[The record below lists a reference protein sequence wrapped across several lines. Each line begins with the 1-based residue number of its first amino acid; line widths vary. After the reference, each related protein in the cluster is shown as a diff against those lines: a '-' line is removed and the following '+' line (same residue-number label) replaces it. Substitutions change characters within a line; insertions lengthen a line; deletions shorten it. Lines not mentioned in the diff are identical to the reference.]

1 MILDKKL
8 EFCDGQQ
15 PTVTNAAV
23 TSSTNV
29 LDFGAH
35 GNDLGKFLRWFV
47 LLKSTAT
54 SDGAST
60 LTIKWETSSDN
71 ETFAAIYTSSA
82 IALTSLVDDAFLIN
96 GAVLP
101 DGIKR
106 YNKLTFTVGGADFK
120 TAPKLTAYVVANDM
134 PAERIST

>member
-15 PTVTNAAV
+15 PTVTNNAV

-35 GNDLGKFLRWFV
+35 GNDLGKFLRWF
-47 LLKSTAT
+47 LLLESTAT
-54 SDGAST
+54 SAGDST

-71 ETFAAIYTSSA
+71 ETFAAIYTGSA
-82 IALTSLVDDAFLIN
+82 IALTSLVDDAILIN

-101 DGIKR
+101 DGLKR
-106 YNKLTFTVGGADFK
+106 YNKLTFTVGGADF
-120 TAPKLTAYVVANDM
+120 TASPKITSYVIANDM

>member
-1 MILDKKL
+1 MILDNKL
-8 EFCDGQQ
+8 QFCDGQS
-15 PTVTNAAV
+15 PTATNKAE
-23 TSSTNV
+23 TDSTNK

-47 LLKSTAT
+47 LMENTAA
-54 SDGAST
+54 SNGAAT
-60 LTIKWETSSDN
+60 LTIKWETSSDDSIY
-71 ETFAAIYTSSA
+71 TAIYTSSA
-82 IALTSLVDDAFLIN
+82 IALDSLVDDAILIN

-106 YNKLTFTVGGADFK
+106 YNKLTFTVGGADFT
-120 TAPKLTAYVVANDM
+120 TAPKLTAYVIANDM